1 MQPDQTSPISRKNF
15 LKKSGLLAAGLAGGA
30 VTVPQAKAAAR
41 GDDSAGSVYFASG
54 CRVGEV
60 SHDSAIIWTRL
71 TAEADRRWNGI
82 VPSPLTSKPREFSE
96 SPAIP
101 ASDWE
106 GAVPGIAGQV
116 RVHVSPVPNSTA
128 DAISTPWK
136 TVEASADFTAQFAV
150 SGLLPGRRYYYV
162 AEGRRSEGSPSARS
176 DVGTFRTAPKAD
188 EWADLWFSV
197 VTCQMYYQRD
207 ERDGFRIYRT
217 MANLPPIFSGYPDFI
232 VETGDNVYY
241 DRDNPRAKTP
251 DLCRLHWQRMFSL
264 PLLREFLRQVPAY
277 WQKDDHDSMFDDSY
291 PGLDAPW
298 ISPLTYEQG
307 ARIFREQ
314 APIGEKPYRTFR
326 WGKGVQ
332 IWLPEGRDFRSP
344 DEDPDG
350 PNKTLWGAEQKAW
363 LKETLLASDA
373 TFKIIVSQTPIV
385 GPDSREQTDNLADT
399 GFFTE
404 GNEFRTWVRDHGLRN
419 LYVIAGDRHWQYAS
433 TDPKTGM
440 REFACGPTADPMV
453 LNGPGYNPNYHS
465 FYRDGAGFVSV
476 AFRKGSKNSLV
487 HPQRIVVEDGVPM
500 LIIRIHDVNG
510 RVLHEFRDV
519 GLG

>member
-1 MQPDQTSPISRKNF
+1 
-15 LKKSGLLAAGLAGGA
+15 
-30 VTVPQAKAAAR
+30 
-41 GDDSAGSVYFASG
+41 
-54 CRVGEV
+54 
-60 SHDSAIIWTRL
+60 
-71 TAEADRRWNGI
+71 
-82 VPSPLTSKPREFSE
+82 
-96 SPAIP
+96 
-101 ASDWE
+101 
-106 GAVPGIAGQV
+106 
-116 RVHVSPVPNSTA
+116 
-128 DAISTPWK
+128 
-136 TVEASADFTAQFAV
+136 
-150 SGLLPGRRYYYV
+150 
-162 AEGRRSEGSPSARS
+162 
-176 DVGTFRTAPKAD
+176 
-188 EWADLWFSV
+188 
-197 VTCQMYYQRD
+197 
-207 ERDGFRIYRT
+207 
-217 MANLPPIFSGYPDFI
+217 MANLPPIFSGYPEFV

-241 DRDNPRAKTP
+241 DRDNPRATTP

-264 PLLREFLRQVPAY
+264 PILRDFLRQVPAY

-307 ARIFREQ
+307 AAIFREQ
-314 APIGEKPYRTFR
+314 APVGEKLFRTFR

-363 LKETLLASDA
+363 LKESLLASDA

-404 GNEFRTWVRDHGLRN
+404 GNEFRTWVREHGLKN

-433 TDPKTGM
+433 TDPKSGM
-440 REFACGPTADPMV
+440 REFACGPTADAMV
-453 LNGPGYNPNYHS
+453 LQGPGYNPNYHS

-487 HPQRIVVEDGVPM
+487 HPQRIVVEDGVPT
-500 LIIRIHDVNG
+500 LIIRIHNVDG
-510 RVLHEFRDV
+510 KVLYEYRDV
-519 GLG
+519 AMT